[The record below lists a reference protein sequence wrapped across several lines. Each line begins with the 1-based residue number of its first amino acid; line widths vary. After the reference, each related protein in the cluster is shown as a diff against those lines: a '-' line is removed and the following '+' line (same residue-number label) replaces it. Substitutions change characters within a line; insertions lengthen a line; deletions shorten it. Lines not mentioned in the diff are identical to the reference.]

1 MELHY
6 AGMYTSGIISA
17 DALHIA
23 GLEVKDRQF
32 EEATHLHSVPA
43 YWEFVFDCV
52 LGLAPPKAG
61 DAQDKLHPLPMMVSQ
76 GLLDENDFALKLP
89 LGDSDDSNGE
99 LTFGGINEDLFTDNL
114 IRPLNKEID
123 PYIEGKWT
131 VEARSVKLS
140 DGKTVD
146 RTLDGY
152 AAFFDSGY
160 PFSDQPLDVA
170 REVVKALETKLSSSL
185 FFAVPCKKRDSLPD
199 LIYDLG
205 GFDLTL
211 TVYSYTTVKER
222 DECSIWFDGCLGN
235 KDENLYLSLDLC
247 F

>member
-1 MELHY
+1 
-6 AGMYTSGIISA
+6 
-17 DALHIA
+17 
-23 GLEVKDRQF
+23 
-32 EEATHLHSVPA
+32 
-43 YWEFVFDCV
+43 
-52 LGLAPPKAG
+52 
-61 DAQDKLHPLPMMVSQ
+61 
-76 GLLDENDFALKLP
+76 
-89 LGDSDDSNGE
+89 
-99 LTFGGINEDLFTDNL
+99 
-114 IRPLNKEID
+114 
-123 PYIEGKWT
+123 

-185 FFAVPCKKRDSLPD
+185 FFAVPCKKRDSLSD